1 MYNKAKPKQCFSMF
15 RPPSYVAFLPQFHS
29 LNTRD
34 KINMT
39 NPSKD
44 TPKQPISTS
53 PPNPPHCLLMLFEE
67 QLSMYLKFKP
77 QMFSSSP
84 GQTTEKCLHI
94 ETLVQRQFC
103 AISIWQDQFYGVVF
117 SLFFFQFHILV
128 RPPDLL
134 HSPSFKYKSTK
145 CPP

>member
-1 MYNKAKPKQCFSMF
+1 
-15 RPPSYVAFLPQFHS
+15 
-29 LNTRD
+29 
-34 KINMT
+34 MT

-117 SLFFFQFHILV
+117 SLFFFSFTF
-128 RPPDLL
+128 LL
-134 HSPSFKYKSTK
+134 GHLIYCTLPLSNIKAQNVLHEVFFVVCLSGCVVVWGLFVWLFFFLLFAWFW
-145 CPP
+145 